1 MDTHPES
8 PGNRLSSA
16 ADDHPDYDASIL
28 VVDDDPNVVYYLVGF
43 FHDNGYETC
52 SAVNA
57 PEAFEV
63 LQKEKPD
70 LITLDID
77 MPEVTGPQFYRKYT
91 QMDDLKDIPVI
102 VISGM
107 AKPHLAV
114 KKALAVVEKPFERN
128 ELLKIVK
135 GAIGD
140 P

>member
-1 MDTHPES
+1 M
-8 PGNRLSSA
+8 A
-16 ADDHPDYDASIL
+16 KKIL

-43 FHDNGYETC
+43 FNDNGYETC
-52 SAVNA
+52 SAANA

-114 KKALAVVEKPFERN
+114 KKAVAVVEKPFERN

>member
-1 MDTHPES
+1 M
-8 PGNRLSSA
+8 A
-16 ADDHPDYDASIL
+16 KKIL

-52 SAVNA
+52 SAANA

-91 QMDDLKDIPVI
+91 KMDDFKDIPVI
-102 VISGM
+102 VISGL
-107 AKPHLAV
+107 AKPHLAI
-114 KKALAVVEKPFERN
+114 KKAVAVVDKPFDRD
-128 ELLKIVK
+128 ELLNIVK
-135 GAIGD
+135 NTIGE
-140 P
+140 